1 VNVVIGVGGSGAL
14 AEQFVRGALSA
25 LDDHPQWRLLARSQL
40 VANPAVGGRTSARF
54 VNAACV
60 VRTALS
66 MPALVL
72 ALHGIEARFGR
83 VRGDKDAA
91 RSLDLDILLAD
102 GIAAPLPWPAVPHPR
117 VLDRP
122 FAFVP
127 GIEALERA
135 ELAVPTAWRA
145 ACARIA
151 APELAIVDESR
162 LPRV

>member
-1 VNVVIGVGGSGAL
+1 VRRAHSTLDAGA
-14 AEQFVRGALSA
+14 R
-25 LDDHPQWRLLARSQL
+25 AR
-40 VANPAVGGRTSARF
+40 
-54 VNAACV
+54 AAWH
-60 VRTALS
+60 R
-66 MPALVL
+66 
-72 ALHGIEARFGR
+72 E
-83 VRGDKDAA
+83 

-102 GIAAPLPWPAVPHPR
+102 GIASPLPWPAVPHPR

-135 ELAVPTAWRA
+135 ELPVPIAWRA